1 MTPSYTHPKRLRRY
15 TNTIFKMFHKY
26 TTKKSNQKL
35 LSRGLKALF
44 MILSRQRTTVS
55 TLRIKF
61 SAKVL
66 LSFQK
71 NRVQMK
77 RVGGWGELL
86 GGGNSSLNSWLHNPL
101 PGPPESSM
109 MVLRNMTNQ
118 DHVRSNFKVLL
129 ETNTDTMTVPA
140 NWRQVVT
147 KNHKA

>member
-1 MTPSYTHPKRLRRY
+1 MST
-15 TNTIFKMFHKY
+15 
-26 TTKKSNQKL
+26 
-35 LSRGLKALF
+35 GLKALF
-44 MILSRQRTTVS
+44 MILSLQRITVS

-61 SAKVL
+61 SAKVP

-71 NRVQMK
+71 NGVQMK
-77 RVGGWGELL
+77 RGGGLL

-109 MVLRNMTNQ
+109 MVLRYMTNQ
-118 DHVRSNFKVLL
+118 DHVRPNFKVLL
-129 ETNTDTMTVPA
+129 ETNTDTMTVPT